1 MEDPIKNKVKESGLI
16 NINLEDFYPRGERV
30 LFDIGTL
37 FSEEGILREKEFR
50 ARIQDVDWSNYKDK
64 YVAVDCNAEAIV
76 PLWAYMLVA
85 SQLES
90 YAAQIVFGSL
100 DTLEAVLSSDSLKS
114 INPEEYKNKRVVI
127 NGCGNVPLHPS
138 AFVEITRLL
147 KPLVK
152 SLMFGEACST
162 VPVYKNKNGS

>member
-1 MEDPIKNKVKESGLI
+1 MEDPIKNKVKESGLV
-16 NINLEDFYPRGERV
+16 NINLEDFYPRGERE

-50 ARIQDVDWSNYKDK
+50 ARLQDVDWAMYANK
-64 YVAVDCNAEAIV
+64 YVAVDCTAEAIV
-76 PLWAYMLVA
+76 PLWAFMLVA
-85 SQLES
+85 SHLES
-90 YAAQIVFGSL
+90 HATQIVFGSL
-100 DTLEAVLSSDSLKS
+100 DTLEAVLSSDTLRNIK
-114 INPEEYKNKRVVI
+114 PEEYKDKRVVI

-147 KPLVK
+147 KPFVK

-162 VPVYKNKNGS
+162 VPVYKKKNGS

>member
-1 MEDPIKNKVKESGLI
+1 MEDPIKNKVKESGLV
-16 NINLEDFYPRGERV
+16 NINLEDFYPRGERE

-50 ARIQDVDWSNYKDK
+50 ARLQDVDWAKYANK
-64 YVAVDCNAEAIV
+64 YVAVDCAAEAIV
-76 PLWAYMLVA
+76 PLWAFMLVA
-85 SQLES
+85 SHLES
-90 YAAQIVFGSL
+90 HATQIVFGSL
-100 DTLEAVLSSDSLKS
+100 DTLEAVLSSDALRNIK
-114 INPEEYKNKRVVI
+114 PEEYKDKRVVI

-147 KPLVK
+147 KPFVK

-162 VPVYKNKNGS
+162 VPVYKKKNGS